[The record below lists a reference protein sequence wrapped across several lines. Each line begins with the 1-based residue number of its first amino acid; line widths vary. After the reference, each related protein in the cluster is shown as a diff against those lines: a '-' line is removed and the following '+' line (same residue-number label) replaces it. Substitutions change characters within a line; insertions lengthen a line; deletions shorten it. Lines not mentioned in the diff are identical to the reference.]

1 MRALVFGLSAALLVA
16 ACGDGGPS
24 GPGSLQATVESGS
37 IPVGAVVLTVEGMG
51 ITGFSPQGT
60 TRVFSNRLSAT
71 THRVVVVGGAP
82 GSLPFLIIVEDVGAT
97 MPSVTVIEAVS
108 GNDQGIADVSGI
120 TVSVS
125 R

>member
-1 MRALVFGLSAALLVA
+1 MKGFVLAMGAALLVSG
-16 ACGDGGPS
+16 CGDSGPS

-37 IPVGAVVLTVEGMG
+37 IRVGAVVLTIEGMG

-71 THRVVVVGGAP
+71 THRVVVVGGTP
-82 GSLPFLIIVEDVGAT
+82 GGVPFLINVEDVGAT
-97 MPSVTVIEAVS
+97 LPAVTVIEAVS
-108 GNDQGIADVSGI
+108 GKDRGIADISGI
-120 TVSVS
+120 SVSVS